1 MQDFTQGSIP
11 KHIIRMAVPV
21 FAGMLFQTLYY
32 LVDLYFVAKLGDAS
46 VAGVSAAGNLQ
57 FIIMA
62 LTQVLSVGTMVL
74 IAHAS
79 GRKDRADASLVF
91 HQSLLLAGA
100 CMVLT
105 MVFGYALAGGYARG
119 MAANAETATAALSYL
134 YAFIPA
140 LALQFALITVASALR
155 GTGVAKPTMIVQVLS
170 VALNAILAPVLIAGW
185 GTGYP
190 LGTAGAGLA
199 STISVFAG
207 VVMLLW
213 YFKRLETFVAFDRA
227 QLTLHLD
234 TWKRILKIGLPAGG
248 EFALMFVYMGVIYI
262 IIRDQGAAAQAGF
275 GIGSRVMQSL
285 FIPAMAIA
293 FAASPIAGQN
303 IGAGNAHRARETF
316 LAGVAMETV
325 CMLALTGIAQWGGT
339 SLIHVFTQEPVV
351 VNVGATFLGIISLN
365 FVAQGVI
372 FTASGMFQAVG
383 NTVPAMISSATRVLT
398 FAGPAW
404 WMSKQPGFEL
414 RHLWY
419 LSIATVT
426 LQAVVSVSLL
436 YREWKKKLAVGTQ
449 AHGRASVPAD
459 VEAATV

>member
-11 KHIIRMAVPV
+11 KHILRMAVPV

-91 HQSLLLAGA
+91 HQSLMLAVA
-100 CMVLT
+100 CMAVTL
-105 MVFGYALAGGYARG
+105 VVGYALAGSYARG
-119 MAANAETATAALSYL
+119 IGANAETAAAATAYL

-140 LALQFALITVASALR
+140 LALQFALVTVASALR
-155 GTGVAKPTMIVQVLS
+155 GTGVAKPTMIVQVIS
-170 VALNAILAPVLIAGW
+170 VLINAILAPVLIAGW

-190 LGTAGAGLA
+190 MGAAGAGLA
-199 STISVFAG
+199 STIAVFAG
-207 VVMLLW
+207 VVLLLW
-213 YFKRLETFVAFDRA
+213 YFRKLETFVTFDRA
-227 QLTLHLD
+227 QLTVHLD

-248 EFALMFVYMGVIYI
+248 EFALMFIYMGVIYI
-262 IIRDQGAAAQAGF
+262 IIRDLGAAAQAGF

-303 IGAGNAHRARETF
+303 IGAGNHHRARETF
-316 LAGVAMETV
+316 VAGVLMETV
-325 CMLALTGIAQWGGT
+325 CMLVLTGIAQWGGT
-339 SLIHVFTQEPVV
+339 SLIHIFTVEPAV
-351 VNVGATFLGIISLN
+351 VNVATTFLGIISLN
-365 FVAQGVI
+365 FAAQGVI
-372 FTASGMFQAVG
+372 FTSSGMFQALG
-383 NTVPAMISSATRVLT
+383 NTVPAMISSGTRVVT
-398 FAGPAW
+398 FAVPAW
-404 WMSKQPGFEL
+404 WLSKQPTFEL
-414 RHLWY
+414 RQLWY

-436 YREWKKKLAVGTQ
+436 YREWKKKQ
-449 AHGRASVPAD
+449 AAGAHAPVPAMAQAD
-459 VEAATV
+459 VDAVTA